1 MNSSEA
7 IAKIQEL
14 QDIYGDIEVLVNAQ
28 GSDNGFFKII
38 TSVEIQ
44 EGMCDEDGKYTGNFH
59 VAEITYITDY
69 ARQDGYVVLGIK

>member
-14 QDIYGDIEVLVNAQ
+14 QDIYGDIEILVNAQ

-44 EGMCDEDGKYTGNFH
+44 EGMCDEDGDFIDER
-59 VAEITYITDY
+59 VILISCE
-69 ARQDGYVVLGIK
+69 

>member
-14 QDIYGDIEVLVNAQ
+14 QDIYGDIEILVNAQ

-44 EGMCDEDGKYTGNFH
+44 EGMCDEDGGF
-59 VAEITYITDY
+59 
-69 ARQDGYVVLGIK
+69 

>member
-14 QDIYGDIEVLVNAQ
+14 QDIYGDIEILVNAQ

-44 EGMCDEDGKYTGNFH
+44 EGLCGEDGEFIDERVILISCEQEEQEGTK
-59 VAEITYITDY
+59 
-69 ARQDGYVVLGIK
+69 